1 MSIFQK
7 LLRLKL
13 IPSIAAT
20 ESAANKKSKTSTP
33 KSDSKKPEKRKA
45 TEDATPVAAK
55 KQKATKDAVAAP
67 SPKPTPKSDKSTP
80 KTTPKEEKKSTQKS
94 VKENKKEKKE
104 KQAQKEKKTKEPTPG
119 PEAQE
124 KEDDNEEEEEELDE
138 ETQALVENLD
148 GDNEEKEDDKQI
160 STFKKGQ
167 DVGKIPKKKTN
178 DDSATKGSGKRG
190 VMYLGRI
197 PHGFYE
203 HEIRAY
209 FGQFG
214 EITRLRV
221 VRNKKT
227 GASRHRAFVEFAD
240 AEVADIAART
250 MDKYLLFGH
259 ILTAKV
265 VPQAQVHKDLFKGA
279 NRRFKVIPWNKMA
292 GKQLEKALPESK
304 WQAKITKEEQRRAAR
319 AAKLAEMD
327 YEWEAPQL
335 KAAEAKEPA
344 LLTAAEEEPIK
355 AIEAPAAEEE
365 EKKTE
370 KKAELEVAKTKE
382 EETKEEEPKSTK
394 KRAAATPKKAAATP
408 KKAAG
413 TTPKKAAAAAATPKA
428 EATTPARATRST
440 RKTKA

>member
-1 MSIFQK
+1 MAPVTRSRRETK
-7 LLRLKL
+7 T
-13 IPSIAAT
+13 T
-20 ESAANKKSKTSTP
+20 ESPANKKSKASTP

-55 KQKATKDAVAAP
+55 KQKATKDTVAAP
-67 SPKPTPKSDKSTP
+67 SPKPTPKTEKSTP
-80 KTTPKEEKKSTQKS
+80 KTTPKEDKKSTQKP

-104 KQAQKEKKTKEPTPG
+104 KPAQKEKKTKEPTPE

-124 KEDDNEEEEEELDE
+124 KEDNNEEEEEELDN

-148 GDNEEKEDDKQI
+148 GDDNEEDNEEASKQVG
-160 STFKKGQ
+160 TFKKGQ
-167 DVGKIPKKKTN
+167 DVGKIPKKKTK
-178 DDSATKGSGKRG
+178 DDKDASATKGSGKRG

-265 VPQAQVHKDLFKGA
+265 VPPAQVHKDLFKGA

-304 WQAKITKEEQRRAAR
+304 WQGKITKEEQRRAAR

-344 LLTAAEEEPIK
+344 LLTAAAEEPVK
-355 AIEAPAAEEE
+355 AIEAPATAEEKTE
-365 EKKTE
+365 EK
-370 KKAELEVAKTKE
+370 AEPEAETKE
-382 EETKEEEPKSTK
+382 EDTKEEEEPKSSR

-413 TTPKKAAAAAATPKA
+413 TTPKKAAATPKA

>member
-1 MSIFQK
+1 
-7 LLRLKL
+7 
-13 IPSIAAT
+13 
-20 ESAANKKSKTSTP
+20 
-33 KSDSKKPEKRKA
+33 
-45 TEDATPVAAK
+45 
-55 KQKATKDAVAAP
+55 
-67 SPKPTPKSDKSTP
+67 
-80 KTTPKEEKKSTQKS
+80 
-94 VKENKKEKKE
+94 
-104 KQAQKEKKTKEPTPG
+104 
-119 PEAQE
+119 
-124 KEDDNEEEEEELDE
+124 
-138 ETQALVENLD
+138 
-148 GDNEEKEDDKQI
+148 
-160 STFKKGQ
+160 
-167 DVGKIPKKKTN
+167 
-178 DDSATKGSGKRG
+178 
-190 VMYLGRI
+190 MYLGRI

-265 VPQAQVHKDLFKGA
+265 VPPAQVHKDLFKGA

-304 WQAKITKEEQRRAAR
+304 WQGRITKEEQRRAAR

-344 LLTAAEEEPIK
+344 LLTAAEEEPVK
-355 AIEAPAAEEE
+355 AIEAPAAAE
-365 EKKTE
+365 EKTE
-370 KKAELEVAKTKE
+370 EKAEPKAETKE
-382 EETKEEEPKSTK
+382 EDTKEEEEPKSTR

-413 TTPKKAAAAAATPKA
+413 TTPKKAAATPKA
-428 EATTPARATRST
+428 EATTPARSTRST

>member
-1 MSIFQK
+1 MSIVQK

-20 ESAANKKSKTSTP
+20 ESPANKKSKTSTP

-80 KTTPKEEKKSTQKS
+80 KTTPKEEKKSTQKP

-104 KQAQKEKKTKEPTPG
+104 KPAQKEKKTKEPTPE
-119 PEAQE
+119 PKAQE

-148 GDNEEKEDDKQI
+148 GDDEEKVDDKQI

-167 DVGKIPKKKTN
+167 DVGKIPKRKTN

-292 GKQLEKALPESK
+292 GKQLEKVLPESK
-304 WQAKITKEEQRRAAR
+304 WQAKVTKEEQRRAAR

-327 YEWEAPQL
+327 YEWQAPQL

-344 LLTAAEEEPIK
+344 LLPAAEEEPVK
-355 AIEAPAAEEE
+355 AIEAPAAEE
-365 EKKTE
+365 KKTE
-370 KKAELEVAKTKE
+370 EEKTEPEVA
-382 EETKEEEPKSTK
+382 ETKEEEPKSTK
-394 KRAAATPKKAAATP
+394 KRTAATPKKAAATP

>member
-1 MSIFQK
+1 MAPVTRSRRETK
-7 LLRLKL
+7 T
-13 IPSIAAT
+13 T
-20 ESAANKKSKTSTP
+20 ESPANKKSKTSTP

-67 SPKPTPKSDKSTP
+67 SPKPTPKTEKSTP
-80 KTTPKEEKKSTQKS
+80 KTTPKEEKKSTQKP

-104 KQAQKEKKTKEPTPG
+104 KPAQKEKKTKEPTPE

-124 KEDDNEEEEEELDE
+124 KEDDNEEEEEELDN

-148 GDNEEKEDDKQI
+148 GDDEEKEDDKQI

-167 DVGKIPKKKTN
+167 DVGKIPKKKTK
-178 DDSATKGSGKRG
+178 DDKDASAIKGSGKRG

-304 WQAKITKEEQRRAAR
+304 WQGKITKEEQRRAAR

-344 LLTAAEEEPIK
+344 LLTAAEEEPVK
-355 AIEAPAAEEE
+355 AIEAPAAAE
-365 EKKTE
+365 EKTE
-370 KKAELEVAKTKE
+370 EKAEPEAETKE
-382 EETKEEEPKSTK
+382 EGKEEESKEEEEPKSTR

-413 TTPKKAAAAAATPKA
+413 TTPKKAAAAPKA